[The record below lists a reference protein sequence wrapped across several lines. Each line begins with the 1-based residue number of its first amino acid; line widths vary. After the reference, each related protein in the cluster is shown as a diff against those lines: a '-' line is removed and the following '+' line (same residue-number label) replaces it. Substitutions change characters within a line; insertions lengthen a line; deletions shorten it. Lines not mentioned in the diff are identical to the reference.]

1 MPAIHDTADP
11 ASLLAGIRAARTAI
25 AAGRCIVMP
34 TDTVYGIAA
43 DAFSH
48 RAVAGLLAAKGR
60 DRGFPPP
67 VLVADRHMAAAL
79 AERIPAEI
87 EPLLDAHWPGPLTVI
102 VRAQASLSWD
112 LGDTGGTVALRVPDH
127 PIAVGLLQE
136 TGPLAV
142 SSANLHGMPAP
153 TEAAAAAEMLGESV
167 SVVLDAG
174 TVGGEQGEQPT
185 GSNNGSTIVDCS
197 TDGVFRIVRQG
208 VLPRETIAAVL
219 GEQLQ
224 AEAPAEAPAES
235 VASEPPAAG

>member
-48 RAVAGLLAAKGR
+48 QAVAGLLAAKGR

-102 VRAQASLSWD
+102 VRAQSSLAWD

-127 PIAVGLLQE
+127 PIAIGLLQE

-167 SVVLDAG
+167 ALVLDAG
-174 TVGGEQGEQPT
+174 TVGGQAPGQQPA
-185 GSNNGSTIVDCS
+185 GANNGSTILDCS
-197 TDGVFRIVRQG
+197 SEGVFRIVRQG

-224 AEAPAEAPAES
+224 AAAPAEGGQAD
-235 VASEPPAAG
+235 PPAAG

>member
-11 ASLLAGIRAARTAI
+11 ASLLEGVRAARTAI

-48 RAVAGLLAAKGR
+48 AAVAGLLYAKGR

-67 VLVADRHMAAAL
+67 VLVADRHMATAL
-79 AERIPAEI
+79 AERIPPEI
-87 EPLLDAHWPGPLTVI
+87 EPLLEAHWPGPLTVI
-102 VRAQASLSWD
+102 VRAQPSLTWD

-127 PIAVGLLQE
+127 PIAIGLLRE

-153 TEAAAAAEMLGESV
+153 TEAAAAAEMLGDGV
-167 SVVLDAG
+167 AVVLDAG
-174 TVGGEQGEQPT
+174 TVGDAGAATQP
-185 GSNNGSTIVDCS
+185 GAQNGSTILDCS
-197 TDGVFRIVRQG
+197 TDGVVRIVRQG
-208 VLPRETIAAVL
+208 VLPRETIAAAL
-219 GEQLQ
+219 GELL
-224 AEAPAEAPAES
+224 
-235 VASEPPAAG
+235 VDG

>member
-1 MPAIHDTADP
+1 MPAIHDTADA
-11 ASLLAGIRAARTAI
+11 ASLLAGVRAARTAI
-25 AAGRCIVMP
+25 AAGQCIVMP

-48 RAVAGLLAAKGR
+48 EAVAGLLAAKGR

-79 AERIPAEI
+79 ADGIPPEI

-102 VRAQASLSWD
+102 VRAQPSLTWD

-127 PIAVGLLQE
+127 PIAIGLLQE

-153 TEAAAAAEMLGESV
+153 TEAAAAVDMLGESV
-167 SVVLDAG
+167 TVVLDSG
-174 TVGGEQGEQPT
+174 SVGGDEPAEPGRA
-185 GSNNGSTIVDCS
+185 NGSTILDCS
-197 TDGVFRIVRQG
+197 TEGTFRIVRQG

-219 GEQLQ
+219 GELLQ
-224 AEAPAEAPAES
+224 G
-235 VASEPPAAG
+235 EPPADG